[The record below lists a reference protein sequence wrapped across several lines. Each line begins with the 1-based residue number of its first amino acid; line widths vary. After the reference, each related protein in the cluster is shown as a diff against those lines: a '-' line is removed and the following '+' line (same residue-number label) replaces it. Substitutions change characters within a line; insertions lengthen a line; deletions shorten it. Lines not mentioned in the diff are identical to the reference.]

1 MPIDMSDVLRTP
13 YVRGGRVLG
22 KEGDCL
28 LATLTGTQRT
38 VHCGPDPW
46 PAIRA
51 AWERG
56 DLQTCT
62 GFPPCWSRM
71 PAGTRLQSLRDG
83 DVLLFYGAHPWS
95 AVVVD
100 GHVYTADEQAGAYCR
115 PLARWNKQPAEIW
128 RHDPAAHS

>member
-1 MPIDMSDVLRTP
+1 MSGVDMSDVLRTP
-13 YVRGGRVLG
+13 YVLGGRVLG
-22 KEGDCL
+22 QAGDCL
-28 LATLTGTQRT
+28 LATTTGAART
-38 VHCGPDPW
+38 VGCGPDPW
-46 PAIRA
+46 PQIRA

-62 GFPPCWSRM
+62 GFPQCWARM
-71 PAGTRLQSLRDG
+71 PAGTPLRDG

-95 AVVVD
+95 AVVVN

-115 PLARWNKQPAEIW
+115 PLTRWSKKPAEIW

>member
-1 MPIDMSDVLRTP
+1 MPVDMGDVLRTP

-22 KEGDCL
+22 KAGDCL
-28 LATLTGTQRT
+28 FTTLTGAART
-38 VHCGPDPW
+38 VGCSPDPW
-46 PAIRA
+46 PQIRA

-56 DLQTCT
+56 DLQPST
-62 GFPPCWSRM
+62 GFPPCWSRL
-71 PAGTRLQSLRDG
+71 PAGAALRDG

-100 GHVYTADEQAGAYCR
+100 GHVYTADEQVGAYCR
-115 PLARWNKQPAEIW
+115 PLARWTKQPAEAW